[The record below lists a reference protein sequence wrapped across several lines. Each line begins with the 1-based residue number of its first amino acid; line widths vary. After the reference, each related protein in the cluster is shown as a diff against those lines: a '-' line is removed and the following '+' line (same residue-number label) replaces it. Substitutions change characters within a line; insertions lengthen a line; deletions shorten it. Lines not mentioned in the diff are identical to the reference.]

1 MKDSV
6 ESLILTASFRDAG
19 FIYRGEGYVMAHDD
33 SFDPEDP
40 DAREVAAEAG
50 QDREEFLSLLPHYYR
65 GEVGQMSNLLS
76 RLDLTTDWAIA
87 LLTAVLALSFG
98 SVDSPPYFILVGM
111 VALLMFLLFDLRRYR
126 TYDATRS
133 RVRLIEENVFANAFD
148 PVGAIHGDWREEL
161 GDDLRKPTLKVTRR
175 EALSR
180 RLKRVYLPLIT
191 VLLVA
196 WLFRITI
203 FVSGESPLETAAVPG
218 VPGIVVVGVVGATY
232 LGALLLAFWPTSRE
246 AKGEFH
252 GEEPGD
258 WKREE

>member
-1 MKDSV
+1 
-6 ESLILTASFRDAG
+6 
-19 FIYRGEGYVMAHDD
+19 MAHEE
-33 SFDPEDP
+33 SFDPEDH

-50 QDREEFLSLLPHYYR
+50 RDQEEFLSLLPHYYR
-65 GEVGQMSNLLS
+65 GEVGQMSTHLS

-98 SVDSPPYFILVGM
+98 SVDSPPYFILLGVL
-111 VALLMFLLFDLRRYR
+111 ALIMFLLFDLRRYR
-126 TYDATRS
+126 RYDATRS

-148 PVGAIHGDWREEL
+148 PSGTIHRDWREEI
-161 GDDLRKPTLKVTRR
+161 GDDLRKPTLKVSIW

-180 RLKRVYLPLIT
+180 RLRRVYLPLIT
-191 VLLVA
+191 VLLLA

-203 FVSGESPLETAAVPG
+203 FVSGESPFETASIPG
-218 VPGIVVVGVVGATY
+218 VPGSVVVVIVGATY
-232 LGALLLAFWPTSRE
+232 LGALLLALWPTSRE

-258 WKREE
+258 WKTEE

>member
-1 MKDSV
+1 M
-6 ESLILTASFRDAG
+6 EN
-19 FIYRGEGYVMAHDD
+19 DD
-33 SFDPEDP
+33 SFDPEDQ

-50 QDREEFLSLLPHYYR
+50 RDQEDFLSLLPHYYR
-65 GEVGQMSNLLS
+65 GEVGQMSTHLS

-98 SVDSPPYFILVGM
+98 SVDSPPYFILLGM
-111 VALLMFLLFDLRRYR
+111 LALIMFLLFDIRRYR

-148 PVGAIHGDWREEL
+148 PAGTIHRDWRVAI
-161 GDDLRKPTLKVTRR
+161 GDDLRKPTLKVSMW

-191 VLLVA
+191 VLLLA

-203 FVSGESPLETAAVPG
+203 FVSGENLFETAAIPG
-218 VPGIVVVGVVGATY
+218 VPGVVVVVIVGVMY
-232 LGALLLAFWPTSRE
+232 LGALLLALWPTSRE

-252 GEEPGD
+252 GEEAGD
-258 WKREE
+258 WKTEE

>member
-1 MKDSV
+1 
-6 ESLILTASFRDAG
+6 
-19 FIYRGEGYVMAHDD
+19 MATNHQGMGDDD
-33 SFDPEDP
+33 SFDTESR

-50 QDREEFLSLLPHYYR
+50 RDTAEFLSLLPHYYR
-65 GEVGQMSNLLS
+65 GEVGQMSTHLG

-98 SVDSPPYFILVGM
+98 SADSPPYFILLGM
-111 VALLMFLLFDLRRYR
+111 LALTMFLLFDLRRYR

-148 PVGAIHGDWREEL
+148 PVGTTHSNWREEL
-161 GDDLRKPTLKVTRR
+161 GDDLRRPTLKVSTR

-180 RLKRVYLPLIT
+180 RLKRVYFPLIT
-191 VLLVA
+191 VLSLA

-203 FVSGESPLETAAVPG
+203 FVPDETVFETAAVPG
-218 VPGIVVVGVVGATY
+218 VPGAVVVLVVGVAY
-232 LGALLLAFWPTSRE
+232 LGAVLLAMWPTTRE
-246 AKGEFH
+246 AKGEFY

-258 WKREE
+258 WKTDE

>member
-1 MKDSV
+1 M
-6 ESLILTASFRDAG
+6 T
-19 FIYRGEGYVMAHDD
+19 HDD
-33 SFDPEDP
+33 SFDPEAR

-50 QDREEFLSLLPHYYR
+50 RDHEEFLSLLPHYYR
-65 GEVGQMSNLLS
+65 GEVGQMSTHLS

-98 SVDSPPYFILVGM
+98 GVDSPPYFLLLGM
-111 VALLMFLLFDLRRYR
+111 LALIMFLLFDLRRYR

-148 PVGAIHGDWREEL
+148 PVGTIHSDWRREI
-161 GDDLRKPTLKVTRR
+161 GDDLRKPTLKVTVW

-180 RLKRVYLPLIT
+180 RLKRVYLPLLT
-191 VLLVA
+191 VLVLA

-203 FVSGESPLETAAVPG
+203 FVSSENLLETAAVPG
-218 VPGIVVVGVVGATY
+218 VPGIVVVGVVGMTY
-232 LGALLLAFWPTSRE
+232 LGALLLALWPTSRE

-252 GEEPGD
+252 GEEAGD
-258 WKREE
+258 WKTEE